1 MKKTLGNRLL
11 LIIDI
16 IAIITIIVGGV
27 YYWNYH
33 RKMRIM
39 EVPLDVLRSL
49 SDDWEKPGKYW
60 ETSQY
65 HTPNL
70 HEGKNEVKAV
80 VLHHTASWGPGE
92 WIAKELC
99 RPGRGASCHVLIDT
113 DGTRYVLANP
123 EEIPFHAGYSK
134 LGNRFKVNT
143 FSIGIEF
150 QGNTLERPLT
160 DEQIESAIEY
170 LRPIIAEYHIK
181 AKNIVTHQMVRDAYK
196 KAIPGNKKAYPKVD
210 ITPKEYE
217 RVLNALDTAHLLIKR

>member
-1 MKKTLGNRLL
+1 MKKTLGNRSL
-11 LIIDI
+11 LIIGI
-16 IAIITIIVGGV
+16 IALVAIIAGGA

-33 RKMRIM
+33 RNMRVM
-39 EVPLDVLRSL
+39 EIPLDVLRSL

-60 ETSQY
+60 ETFQY

-92 WIAKELC
+92 WVAKELC
-99 RPGRGASCHVLIDT
+99 RPGHGASCHVVIDT

-134 LGNRFKVNT
+134 LGNRFRVNT

-150 QGNTLERPLT
+150 QGNTLEHPLT

-170 LRPIIAEYHIK
+170 LRPIIEKHHIK

-210 ITPKEYE
+210 ITPAEYE
-217 RVLNALDTAHLLIKR
+217 RVLNALDTANLLIKR